1 VTGPTV
7 GLARGSRVAGPAR
20 LRWLGALAGCLL
32 ALAAQANVFVEDRRQ
47 QQDAAQPP
55 WRSVGVLR
63 DARSGAGGTAFLV
76 GSCHV
81 VSAQHVARPK
91 GRTGQVIEFFIGADP
106 AQPRRFA
113 SRSRARV
120 VAAGR
125 FSARH
130 YEGMAG
136 DWAVLRLD
144 SCLGTR
150 YGFLRLA
157 RVPVQSPMPQG
168 DLAVAGF
175 PHSRA
180 HLPGITVE
188 RGCKARDHGP
198 VSGLVGVDCAFESGM
213 SGGPILEYQPGR
225 GWRVV
230 GLVQQSLGSV
240 AGILEDYS
248 MVHRNQMLS
257 VSAFRPAVEQV
268 LREQAWRALPQPAPG
283 RSPT

>member
-1 VTGPTV
+1 MEPTG
-7 GLARGSRVAGPAR
+7 GQARNNRLAGPAR
-20 LRWLGALAGCLL
+20 LRRLGALAGCLL
-32 ALAAQANVFVEDRRQ
+32 ALASQANVFVEDHRQ
-47 QQDAAQPP
+47 QQDAAQSP

-63 DARSGAGGTAFLV
+63 DARSGTGGTAFLV

-91 GRTGQVIEFFIGADP
+91 GRTGPVIEFFIGADP
-106 AQPRRFA
+106 TQPRRFA
-113 SRSRARV
+113 SRSRARL

-125 FSARH
+125 FSARD

-136 DWAVLRLD
+136 DWAVLQLD

-157 RVPVQSPMPQG
+157 RLPAQGPMPQG
-168 DLAVAGF
+168 ELAVAGF
-175 PHSRA
+175 PRSRA
-180 HLPGITVE
+180 HLGGITVE
-188 RGCKARDHGP
+188 RGCRARDHGP

-213 SGGPILEYQPGR
+213 SGGPILEYQPVR

-240 AGILEDYS
+240 TGILAEYS

-257 VSAFRPAVEQV
+257 VSTFRPAVEQV
-268 LREQAWRALPQPAPG
+268 LREQASRAAAARAGP
-283 RSPT
+283 SP

>member
-1 VTGPTV
+1 
-7 GLARGSRVAGPAR
+7 
-20 LRWLGALAGCLL
+20 
-32 ALAAQANVFVEDRRQ
+32 
-47 QQDAAQPP
+47 
-55 WRSVGVLR
+55 VLR
-63 DARSGAGGTAFLV
+63 DARSSAGGTAFLV

-91 GRTGQVIEFFIGADP
+91 GRTDPVIEFFIGADP
-106 AQPRRFA
+106 TQPRRFA

-125 FSARH
+125 FSTRN

-144 SCLGTR
+144 ACLGTR
-150 YGFLRLA
+150 YGFLRLG
-157 RVPVQSPMPQG
+157 RVPAQGHMPQG

-175 PHSRA
+175 PRSRA
-180 HLPGITVE
+180 HLGGITVE

-198 VSGLVGVDCAFESGM
+198 VRALVGVDCAFESGM
-213 SGGPILEYQPGR
+213 SGGPMLEYQPGR

-230 GLVQQSLGSV
+230 GLVQQSLGSA
-240 AGILEDYS
+240 AGILPEYS

-257 VSAFRPAVEQV
+257 VNAFRPAVEKV
-268 LREQAWRALPQPAPG
+268 LREEALRAPPQPAPG
-283 RSPT
+283 GRRPS

>member
-1 VTGPTV
+1 MDEAV
-7 GLARGSRVAGPAR
+7 GLALGSRVARPAR
-20 LRWLGALAGCLL
+20 LRRLGAFAGCLL

-63 DARSGAGGTAFLV
+63 DSRSGAGGTAFLV
-76 GSCHV
+76 GNCHV

-106 AQPRRFA
+106 TRPRRFA

-125 FSARH
+125 FSSRD

-144 SCLGTR
+144 SCLGRR

-157 RVPVQSPMPQG
+157 RVPAQDPMPQG

-240 AGILEDYS
+240 TGILEDYS

-268 LREQAWRALPQPAPG
+268 LREEAWRALPQRVPG
-283 RSPT
+283 RRPT